1 MKEKIIVALLT
12 VILTM
17 AQYIMALPHRTTMM
31 PGGELFNFLW
41 VLIIW
46 YVGHEFKKEVEKA
59 EKGGYGINDR
69 IED

>member
-1 MKEKIIVALLT
+1 MYEKIIVALLT

-17 AQYIMALPHRTTMM
+17 AQYIMALPNRTTMR

-46 YVGHEFKKEVEKA
+46 YVGHEFKKEVERA
-59 EKGGYGINDR
+59 ERGGYGINDK

>member
-41 VLIIW
+41 VFIIW

-59 EKGGYGINDR
+59 DREGYGLNDR